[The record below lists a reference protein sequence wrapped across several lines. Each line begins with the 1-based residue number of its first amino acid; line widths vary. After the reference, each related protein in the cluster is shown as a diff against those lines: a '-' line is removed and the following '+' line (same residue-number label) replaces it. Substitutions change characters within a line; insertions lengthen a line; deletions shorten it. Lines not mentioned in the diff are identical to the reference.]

1 MYEFWHNFEARK
13 LFVKRNFCVIVWGRR
28 ITFVNFANPGW
39 MDYIRKNLP
48 VVNEQSSSKSW
59 WNEREKK
66 AKSEINIVYSIARLM
81 TTEENIFSPF
91 NLETT
96 HQSPNSF
103 VEHADWIKWYSFTIV
118 SLILGWHKFHY
129 PWSLV
134 TYFNFTVKS
143 QNNMDL
149 LIKRTNNISVIVIS
163 KCLSLT

>member
-13 LFVKRNFCVIVWGRR
+13 LFVKRNFCVIVWGRG
-28 ITFVNFANPGW
+28 ITFVNFANAGW

-118 SLILGWHKFHY
+118 SLILGWLKFHKLS
-129 PWSLV
+129 WSLV
-134 TYFNFTVKS
+134 TYTLNS

-149 LIKRTNNISVIVIS
+149 LIKRTNKITQPI
-163 KCLSLT
+163 LS